1 MERSKHTRHTRLTVN
16 QSIKY
21 LVILLIV
28 SISIIPFYV
37 LLYLS
42 LNTPSRTFFE
52 GVIFLPDFSFGNF
65 IQAWQDSN
73 MGLAIFNSFVITAGA
88 ILIVVFFSSSAG
100 YAIARFKNK
109 FNQTVFTI
117 LLLCMMIPAII
128 ITVPLY
134 TLMRDI
140 GGINTHWAMIL
151 LTAAT
156 VMPFC
161 VFLYTSFIKS
171 LPREIEESAVIDGC
185 TFFTAFWKVTFH
197 FLRPV
202 TSAVVILAGLQI
214 WNNYAQ
220 AVFFLQSSEMRT
232 IPLAVSMFFQKYG
245 ADWNL
250 MAAAALIGL
259 LPAVVTFL
267 IFQKYFIKGITA
279 GALKG

>member
-1 MERSKHTRHTRLTVN
+1 MRNVYSIF
-16 QSIKY
+16 IKY
-21 LVILLIV
+21 FVIFIIV
-28 SISIIPFYV
+28 CISIIPFYV

-42 LNTPSRTFFE
+42 LNSPSKNFFE
-52 GVIFLPDFSFGNF
+52 GFIFLPDFKFGNF
-65 IQAWQDSN
+65 YEAWITSN
-73 MGLAIFNSFVITAGA
+73 MGLAIYNSFVITLGA
-88 ILIVVFFSSSAG
+88 IIIVVLFSSSAG
-100 YAIARFKNK
+100 YAVARFNNK
-109 FNQTVFTI
+109 FNSTVFTV

-134 TLMRDI
+134 SLMKGI

-151 LTAAT
+151 LTSAT
-156 VMPFC
+156 VTPFA

-171 LPREIEESAVIDGC
+171 LPREVEESAIIDGC
-185 TFFTAFWKVTFH
+185 TYFTAFWRVTFH
-197 FLRPV
+197 FLKPV
-202 TSAVVILAGLQI
+202 TAAVVILAGLQI

-232 IPLAVSMFFQKYG
+232 IPLAVSMYFQKYG

-250 MAAAALIGL
+250 MAAAATIGL
-259 LPAVVTFL
+259 LPAVIAFL